1 MLRPRIGRSQE
12 NLASFF
18 ADDEINFSVFLHI
31 RHITSSCSSREDRA
45 PRVRTFNLPFP
56 HRSSFAIRKWSFV
69 RPPPYASRYFSAVK
83 KRATGITACG
93 MWILLLLATLSQLR
107 FAILVGLH
115 VGEKRLRV
123 FNVARFLTRKYIG
136 HISTLSVLRVARYS
150 RSDRLL
156 IKAWLGCHACKCL
169 HLRVAGICSTLPIGE
184 IRYLS
189 VPGTAHNDHV
199 YFQS

>member
-18 ADDEINFSVFLHI
+18 VDDEINFSVFLHI

-45 PRVRTFNLPFP
+45 PRVRTFNLPLP

-115 VGEKRLRV
+115 VGEKHLMSMLL
-123 FNVARFLTRKYIG
+123 LTRKYIG
-136 HISTLSVLRVARYS
+136 HISTLSVLRVARYFVRDQIDS
-150 RSDRLL
+150 
-156 IKAWLGCHACKCL
+156 
-169 HLRVAGICSTLPIGE
+169 
-184 IRYLS
+184 
-189 VPGTAHNDHV
+189 
-199 YFQS
+199 